1 MATTHQP
8 VQIEGTWEEMVRHGG
23 QFAGK
28 RVRITVLPEDE
39 QAELRRRA
47 SKLMAE
53 VDALKPDPARPNL
66 RGSAAEFANGVTEK
80 LRDQGIQS

>member
-1 MATTHQP
+1 MATTQQP
-8 VQIEGTWEEMVRHGG
+8 DQIEGTWEEIVCRGD

-28 RVRITVLPEDE
+28 RVRVTVLREDD

-47 SKLMAE
+47 NKLMAE
-53 VDALKPDPARPNL
+53 ADALTPDPHRPEL
-66 RGSAAEFANGVTEK
+66 RGAAKEFADAIAEK